1 MPMRPFTRD
10 QQWLLPPTIEDL
22 IPQDH
27 VVHFVAAFVDSLDL
41 GELGLHQTP
50 AVRGEPEYNVRLLLS
65 AWLYGFMTSV
75 RSTRCLELL
84 AHESLPMIW
93 LLGRQRPDHST
104 LARFL
109 RDNREAMRGLF
120 KQTVRTAVRVGLV
133 EFALQAVDGTR
144 VANVSRD
151 KALHRKELLALEAA
165 VERVIAAMERGA
177 AADEQSQGW
186 HGSGRQMPKDLADAQ
201 KLREQ
206 VKAALS
212 ELDRRAEQRRT
223 CNQGAVDAET
233 GEPLG
238 PPVNLADP
246 EAVMMK
252 GRHGFVVG
260 YNAQAAVD
268 AKAQIIVAA
277 EVVASATDNDQ
288 QVPMLREIEETTGR
302 LADVTVMDAGY
313 HSAANLEAT
322 QEMRTDLYVADPELG
337 RGKEQPEKQP
347 FHKDAFVHHAEDD
360 TYRCP
365 QGQTLI
371 FDHLDRDRRHGNR
384 EIRIYRCHECR
395 ACPHFGVCTKDR
407 HGRRIRVRKQDQL
420 LRRHRDKMRGD
431 AAKAYMKQRGG
442 VVEPVFGIMKV
453 HLGLSRFLRRGTEY
467 VRAEWRLLCSAHNLR
482 KVWKHGRQ
490 ALATAAG

>member
-1 MPMRPFTRD
+1 MPIRPFSRD

-22 IPQDH
+22 IPPDH
-27 VVHFVAAFVDSLDL
+27 VVRFVAVFVDGLDMD
-41 GELGLHQTP
+41 ELGLHQAR

-65 AWLYGFMTSV
+65 AWLYGFMTGV
-75 RSTRCLELL
+75 RSTRRLETL
-84 AHESLPMIW
+84 AYESLPMMW
-93 LLGRQRPDHST
+93 LLGRQQPDHST

-109 RDNREAMRGLF
+109 HANREAMKGLF
-120 KQTVRTAVRVGLV
+120 KQTVRTAIRVGLV

-144 VANVSRD
+144 VANVSKD

-165 VERVIAAMERGA
+165 VERVIVAMEQGA

-186 HGSGRQMPKDLADAQ
+186 HGSRRRMPKDLTDAHR
-201 KLREQ
+201 LREQ
-206 VKAALS
+206 VQAALS
-212 ELDRRAEQRRT
+212 ELDDRAAQRRT

-246 EAVMMK
+246 EAVLMK

-277 EVVASATDNDQ
+277 ELVASATDNDQ

-322 QEMRTDLYVADPELG
+322 QETATDLYVADPELG

-347 FHKDAFVHHAEDD
+347 FHKDAFVFHVEND
-360 TYRCP
+360 TYCCP
-365 QGQTLI
+365 EGQTLA
-371 FDHLDRDRRHGNR
+371 FDHVDRDRKHGNR
-384 EIRIYRCHECR
+384 EIRIYRCHACG
-395 ACPHFGVCTKDR
+395 ACPHFGICTRDR

-420 LRRHRDKMRGD
+420 LRHHRDKMRGD
-431 AAKAYMKQRGG
+431 TAKALMKQRGG

-467 VRAEWRLLCSAHNLR
+467 VRAEWRLLCSAYNLR
-482 KVWKHGRQ
+482 KVWRAQ
-490 ALATAAG
+490 VQMLAAPAG